1 MSVMTRVTMSD
12 DGQRLAFQG
21 AMTVSEVP
29 GLLASLGAHCGVT
42 HVDLHAVDRVDSS
55 ALSVLLALSRAA
67 GGTTVT
73 VYHAPSALRAL
84 SDLYGLQ
91 NLFWVV

>member
-1 MSVMTRVTMSD
+1 MTTVSLNKED
-12 DGQRLAFQG
+12 QRLAFRG
-21 AMTVSEVP
+21 AMAVNEVP
-29 GLLASLGAHCGVT
+29 DLLAGLASHVGVT
-42 HVDLHAVDRVDSS
+42 HVDLRAVERVDSS

-67 GGTTVT
+67 GGATVT
-73 VYHAPSALRAL
+73 VYHAPLALRAL

>member
-1 MSVMTRVTMSD
+1 MTRISMSD

-21 AMTVSEVP
+21 AMTVDEVP
-29 GLLASLGAHCGVT
+29 DLLAGLVAHVGAT

-67 GGTTVT
+67 NGATVT

>member
-1 MSVMTRVTMSD
+1 MTSVQMRGD
-12 DGQRLAFQG
+12 AQRLAFQG
-21 AMTVSEVP
+21 AMTVHEVP
-29 GLLASLGAHCGVT
+29 DLLAGLAAHKGVT

-67 GGTTVT
+67 NGATVT
-73 VYHAPSALRAL
+73 VYHAPPALRAL

>member
-1 MSVMTRVTMSD
+1 MHLSS

-21 AMTVSEVP
+21 AMTANEVP
-29 GLLASLGAHCGVT
+29 DLLVGLAAHAGVT
-42 HVDLHAVDRVDSS
+42 QVDLHAVDRVDSS

-67 GGTTVT
+67 NSATVT
-73 VYHAPSALRAL
+73 VYHAPPALRAL

>member
-1 MSVMTRVTMSD
+1 MSS

-21 AMTVSEVP
+21 AMTVNEVP
-29 GLLASLGAHCGVT
+29 DLLVGLAAHAGVT
-42 HVDLHAVDRVDSS
+42 HVDLQAVNRVDSS
-55 ALSVLLALSRAA
+55 ALGVLLALSRAA
-67 GGTTVT
+67 NGATVT